1 MHVDDVIAILVM
13 AVATYATRIGGMLV
27 GGYLPRSGPVR
38 RALDALPAAVLTAVV
53 APAIVAGW
61 AELIAAAVTLIAA
74 LRLPMVVAVVLGIAA
89 VAIGRAAGL

>member
-13 AVATYATRIGGMLV
+13 AIATYATRIGGVLV
-27 GGYLPRSGPVR
+27 GGYLPKSGPAR

-61 AELIAAAVTLIAA
+61 AEVIADVVTLLAA
-74 LRLPMVVAVVLGIAA
+74 LRLPMVVAVVLGIVA
-89 VAIGRAAGL
+89 VALGRAAGL